1 MSIIVRGNIV
11 GGDILSGRLGRAEAN
26 HSVERCLK
34 RVERAGIAQRGQ
46 VLSITST
53 TITFSFFELDD
64 ACLGATDMQKRVAEL
79 PPISGI
85 HLALRVAIFTAG
97 DENVA
102 IRMAE
107 MLMEKA
113 APGEIL
119 CDRDLFQKAA
129 EDSGLKIKDLQQEW
143 SLPKG
148 GISIPL
154 MEILWRESIEYGKA
168 PPASLPYRPPFEQQ
182 IDEISFM
189 PDGTA
194 FSVTLIDPLSDDDAS
209 EICESQIQKDD
220 ESIPTLCLRYAG
232 ETILLHKDNP
242 SITLGR
248 DRHNGLIIRNSLK
261 NSRISRSHAR
271 IVLRGKHY
279 TLEDTSTNGTFVVQ
293 NNASEIFVRNTI
305 VPLYVSGIFSLG
317 LSTHDEN
324 AETIEFEYL

>member
-1 MSIIVRGNIV
+1 MSIIVRGNII
-11 GGDILSGRLGRAEAN
+11 GGDILAGRLGRAEAN

-34 RVERAGIAQRGQ
+34 RVERAGVAQRGQ

-53 TITFSFFELDD
+53 TITFSFTELDD

-79 PPISGI
+79 PPISGL

-97 DENVA
+97 DENIA

-107 MLMEKA
+107 MLMEQA

-148 GISIPL
+148 GVSLPL
-154 MEILWRESIEYGKA
+154 MEILWRESIDYGKA
-168 PPASLPYRPPFEQQ
+168 PPSANPYRPPFEQQ

-194 FSVTLIDPLSDDDAS
+194 FSVTLVEPISDIDAA
-209 EICESQIQKDD
+209 EITDSSTQK
-220 ESIPTLCLRYAG
+220 EEEAIPNLCVRYAG
-232 ETILLHKDNP
+232 ETIILNKDNP

-248 DRHNGLIIRNSLK
+248 DRHNGIIIRNSLK
-261 NSRISRSHAR
+261 NSRVSRSHAR

-293 NNASEIFVRNTI
+293 SNAAEIFVRNTI

-317 LSTHDEN
+317 LSTREEN
-324 AETIEFEYL
+324 AEILEFEYL

>member
-1 MSIIVRGNIV
+1 
-11 GGDILSGRLGRAEAN
+11 
-26 HSVERCLK
+26 
-34 RVERAGIAQRGQ
+34 

-53 TITFSFFELDD
+53 TITFSFIELDD
-64 ACLGATDMQKRVAEL
+64 ACLAATDMQKRASEL

-129 EDSGLKIKDLQQEW
+129 EDSGLKIMDLQQEW

-154 MEILWRESIEYGKA
+154 MEILWRESVEYGKA
-168 PPASLPYRPPFEQQ
+168 PPSTLPYRPPFEQQ

-194 FSVTLIDPLSDDDAS
+194 FSVTLIDPISDDDTA
-209 EICESQIQKDD
+209 EICGSSMHDD
-220 ESIPTLCLRYAG
+220 ESIPTLCIRYAG
-232 ETILLHKDNP
+232 ETLLLNRDNP
-242 SITLGR
+242 SVTLGR
-248 DRHNGLIIRNSLK
+248 DRHNGIVIRNSLK

-271 IVLRGKHY
+271 IMLRGKHY

-305 VPLYVSGIFSLG
+305 VPLYVSGTLSPG

-324 AETIEFEYL
+324 AETLEFEYL